1 MTRLVPPEELERA
14 RRIAEALGVWRDG
27 MSGQE
32 AADAT
37 ADAVERI
44 YRGVGM
50 PVRLSELSIPQEELA
65 LLANDTLKN
74 FNANPGARSEDY
86 VERMLSL
93 LKACW

>member
-1 MTRLVPPEELERA
+1 
-14 RRIAEALGVWRDG
+14 
-27 MSGQE
+27 
-32 AADAT
+32 
-37 ADAVERI
+37 
-44 YRGVGM
+44 M